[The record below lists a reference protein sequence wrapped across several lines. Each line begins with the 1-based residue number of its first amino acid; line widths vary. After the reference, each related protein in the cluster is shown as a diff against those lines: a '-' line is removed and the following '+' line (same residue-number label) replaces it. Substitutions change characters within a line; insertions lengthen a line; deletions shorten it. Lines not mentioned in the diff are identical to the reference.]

1 MGLVDSLKAMT
12 ISAVCALALAPAL
25 EASQAAQAYIKP
37 AHIEKH
43 QHKQLD
49 YVALCERISANNEFC
64 FVLLNESQA
73 IHKSEAQKFRKLQKE
88 LAKVVQVAQDRM
100 HTQGE
105 ALKPYNERVLYSS
118 IALHVL
124 LVNIF
129 ENTGLGRVEVKDLL
143 KYGKEIYMAQK
154 EYKGLGFEAEWFS
167 V

>member
-1 MGLVDSLKAMT
+1 MGLADSFKA

-105 ALKPYNERVLYSS
+105 TLKPYNEKVLYSS
-118 IALHVL
+118 IALHLL

-129 ENTGLGRVEVKDLL
+129 NDTGLGRVEVKDLL

>member
-12 ISAVCALALAPAL
+12 ISAVCALALTPAIN
-25 EASQAAQAYIKP
+25 ATQAAQAYIKP

-43 QHKQLD
+43 QHKQFS
-49 YVALCERISANNEFC
+49 YVALCQQIIVNNEFC

-73 IHKSEAQKFRKLQKE
+73 IDKNEAQKFRKLQKE
-88 LAKVVQVAQDRM
+88 LAKTIKVAQERI

-105 ALKPYNERVLYSS
+105 TLKPYNERVLYSS
-118 IALHVL
+118 IALHLL

-129 ENTGLGRVEVKDLL
+129 NDTGLGRVEVKNLYE
-143 KYGKEIYMAQK
+143 YGKEIYHAQK
-154 EYKGLGFEAEWFS
+154 EYKEQGISAEWFS

>member
-1 MGLVDSLKAMT
+1 MGLADSLKAMT
-12 ISAVCALALAPAL
+12 ISAVCALALASA

-43 QHKQLD
+43 QHKQLN

-64 FVLLNESQA
+64 FVLLNESQT
-73 IHKSEAQKFRKLQKE
+73 ISKTEAQKFKKLQKE

-143 KYGKEIYMAQK
+143 KYGKEIYHAQK
-154 EYKGLGFEAEWFS
+154 EYKEQGISAEWFS

>member
-12 ISAVCALALAPAL
+12 ISAVCALALAQAL

-105 ALKPYNERVLYSS
+105 TLKPYNEKVLYSS
-118 IALHVL
+118 IALHLL

-129 ENTGLGRVEVKDLL
+129 NDTGLGRVEVKDLL
-143 KYGKEIYMAQK
+143 KYGKGIYQAQK
-154 EYKGLGFEAEWFS
+154 EYKDLGMSAEWFS